1 MLHDAVISKA
11 GNSKLDYLVKV
22 VFSEFLQ
29 HKRIIILFVINQYLE
44 EILWEYANVPSINLR
59 TYFCSHWKTLSAV
72 WCPNDNF
79 LFPSLLLYIIIINIK
94 HF

>member
-1 MLHDAVISKA
+1 MLHDDVISKS

-44 EILWEYANVPSINLR
+44 EIL
-59 TYFCSHWKTLSAV
+59 
-72 WCPNDNF
+72 
-79 LFPSLLLYIIIINIK
+79 
-94 HF
+94 